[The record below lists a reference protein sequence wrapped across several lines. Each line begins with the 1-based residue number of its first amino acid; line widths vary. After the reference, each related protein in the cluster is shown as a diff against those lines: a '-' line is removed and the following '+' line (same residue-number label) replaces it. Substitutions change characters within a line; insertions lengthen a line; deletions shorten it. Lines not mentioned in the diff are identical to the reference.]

1 MAENK
6 TKPTGASVARYLA
19 AIADEARRADCKALV
34 KLFEK
39 ATGEKA
45 AMWGPG
51 IVGFGAYHYK
61 YASGREGDSCVVG
74 LSSRKDGISLYL
86 SSDFPERPPLLAR
99 LGKHKAA
106 KACVTIKS
114 LADVDAAV
122 LEKLVRASSTATR
135 KRHGT
140 PAGEPA

>member
-6 TKPTGASVARYLA
+6 TKPTGASVAGYLA
-19 AIADEARRADCKALV
+19 AIADEARRADCEALIE
-34 KLFEK
+34 LFSR

-51 IVGFGAYHYK
+51 IVGFGTYHYK
-61 YASGREGDSCVVG
+61 YPSGREGDSCVVG

-86 SSDFPERPPLLAR
+86 ASEFPQREALLAK

-114 LADVDAAV
+114 VGDVDTAV
-122 LEKLVRASSTATR
+122 LDKMVRASAAATR
-135 KRHGT
+135 KRY
-140 PAGEPA
+140 PEKVEP